1 MWEII
6 GKLSEK
12 IFLLRFI
19 VYDLIVYLDHYNG
32 SPRSSQHV
40 ETPYKHTGKKE
51 DSKISIE
58 RLLPPH

>member
-1 MWEII
+1 MWEIT
-6 GKLSEK
+6 GKLSKE

-19 VYDLIVYLDHYNG
+19 EYGSIVYLDHYND
-32 SPRSSQHV
+32 SPRSSHHV
-40 ETPYKHTGKKE
+40 EMPHKHTGKKE